1 MLLLRHHFSLSLL
14 KIIKYHIIKQSAVFN
29 VKESRHQADI
39 ECGEN
44 GIAQVLFTSLP
55 LDSLTVFLVRDDL
68 ANLMYQCLCKY
79 MHHRVG

>member
-1 MLLLRHHFSLSLL
+1 MLLLRHYFSLSLL
-14 KIIKYHIIKQSAVFN
+14 KKIKYHIIKQSAVFN
-29 VKESRHQADI
+29 MKESRHQADI

-55 LDSLTVFLVRDDL
+55 LDSHVFLVRDDL